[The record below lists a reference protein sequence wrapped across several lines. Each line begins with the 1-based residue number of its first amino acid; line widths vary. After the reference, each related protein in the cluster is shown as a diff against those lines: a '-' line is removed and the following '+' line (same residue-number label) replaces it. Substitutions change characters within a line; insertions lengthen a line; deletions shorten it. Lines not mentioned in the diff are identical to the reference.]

1 MDIQLIATA
10 VSTVLAPFTPYLIK
24 AGQGLGNKLAD
35 LIAEKGGEAVWQQV
49 EAIWGRIQAA
59 FGEDQ
64 EVQSAAM
71 LVSANPEDE
80 ARQKM
85 FADILVARL
94 KENPTV
100 GNELMKLMGGQQA
113 VQHVIA
119 NRKSTIEDVSQ
130 ESTGDGEQT
139 IKADNESV
147 IRGVKQIKK

>member
-10 VSTVLAPFTPYLIK
+10 VSTILAPFTPYLIK
-24 AGQGLGNKLAD
+24 AGQGLGNKVAD

-100 GNELMKLMGGQQA
+100 ANELMQLMGGQQA
-113 VQHVIA
+113 VQQVIA